1 MRSINASEVMARSK
15 FNRFHLTV
23 FFGCAFG
30 IIFDGY
36 DLNMYGVVL
45 PALMKEWSL
54 TAIEAGLIGSYALLG
69 MMAGAFLFAP
79 LADKLGRKK
88 VLVICISLFSVAT
101 ILTGFVTGPTQFSI
115 LRLIAGI
122 GLGGLMPNVIALM
135 TEYSPKSIRGI
146 LVATMYCGYAIGG
159 ILVSLMGI
167 FVLPDFGWRVLF
179 WSAGVPL
186 LFLPLFI
193 KYFPESMSFYI
204 LRKQNAKLCDI
215 LNRVDPGQNYSEND
229 EFQFEEEKERAKG
242 FPVKKLF
249 ESKRARS
256 TFMFWLACFSCLI
269 MVYGLNTWLPKL
281 MMQAGY
287 PLGSSLSFM
296 LALNIGSIIGSILG
310 GWLADRIGSKKV
322 LVMFFILGAA
332 CFALLGLKTNLLF
345 LYTLIIVGGACTIG
359 TQNIAN
365 PYIAEYYPKEMR
377 STGIGWA
384 LGMGRIGAL
393 LAPTLGGILLSK
405 DLPLQINFLAFCIP
419 CILGGLVILLIQNK
433 YGSFDKKVIENKH
446 SIEET
451 IFEMEGKA

>member
-1 MRSINASEVMARSK
+1 MKSINASEVMAKSK
-15 FNRFHLTV
+15 FSRIHLTV
-23 FFGCAFG
+23 FIWCAFG

-45 PALMKEWSL
+45 PSLMKEWNL
-54 TAIEAGLIGSYALLG
+54 TAIQAGIIGSYALLG
-69 MMAGAFLFAP
+69 MMLGAFFFAP

-88 VLVICISLFSVAT
+88 VLLICILIFSISTVLA
-101 ILTGFVTGPTQFSI
+101 GFSSGPTQFSI
-115 LRLIAGI
+115 LRFIAGF

-135 TEYSPKSIRGI
+135 TEYSPKSIRGV

-167 FVLPDFGWRVLF
+167 YILPEFGWRILF
-179 WSAGVPL
+179 WSAAVPL
-186 LFLPLFI
+186 VFLPFFV
-193 KYFPESMSFYI
+193 KFMPESMSFYI
-204 LRKQNAKLCDI
+204 LRKQNAKLSDI
-215 LNRVDPGQNYSEND
+215 LNEVDPGKNYKESD
-229 EFQFEEEKERAKG
+229 EFQFEEEKARAKG

-249 ESKRARS
+249 ENKRARS

-296 LALNIGSIIGSILG
+296 LVLNIGSIIGSIFG
-310 GWLADRIGSKKV
+310 GLLADRIGSKKV
-322 LVMFFILGAA
+322 LLWFFIMGAICFVMLG
-332 CFALLGLKTNLLF
+332 FKTNLLF
-345 LYTLIIVGGACTIG
+345 LYILIFVGGACTIG

-405 DLPLQINFLAFCIP
+405 NLPLQMNFLAFCIP
-419 CILGGLVILLIQNK
+419 CVLGVLAILLIQNK
-433 YGSFDKKVIENKH
+433 YGSFDKKVIDEKDF
-446 SIEET
+446 SMEER
-451 IFEMEGKA
+451 A